1 MMMPDCFLDSL
12 KGQQRHRTA
21 VACVALVLVVPA
33 PVMASN
39 KEICVAAH
47 ALCQQLSLQHQT
59 VEAREQLVI
68 CSDHVCPGLVR
79 EDCSQWLVEMDMKL
93 VSVSARP
100 LVAAAR
106 PPRVT
111 HDVPQVYTKAMAPRG
126 QPGRSL
132 GSQSL
137 SKSSQAPWIAGTL
150 GIVAFGSAAYF
161 GIGGWRDA
169 ETPPDALGE
178 DVLVQGDAGLE
189 NAQDLPTDKTVDNR
203 IGDSGD
209 LATEALSADAA
220 TVCSVP
226 PLVNATLTSPG
237 AVSFVTACGYSGSA
251 LPRIHASVDSHTFAA
266 SAACGMCIQ
275 VQTAAATVEAMVVD
289 LGGAPVAVNPTS
301 LAVSRSGMDL
311 LVPDGSTY
319 VTQDVRWKVTACTLR
334 NPGMSFTFQAGSNA
348 NYAAVLVQNHR
359 YALAKVEYKTGTT
372 YKALLRMP
380 YNFWVAPQGMGSGS
394 FTLRMTDQ
402 FGQTVEQSGIPLVP
416 GQIFNGDSQFPLCSA
431 S

>member
-1 MMMPDCFLDSL
+1 MMPDCFLDSL

-68 CSDHVCPGLVR
+68 CSDPVCPGLVR

-137 SKSSQAPWIAGTL
+137 SKSSQARP
-150 GIVAFGSAAYF
+150 
-161 GIGGWRDA
+161 
-169 ETPPDALGE
+169 
-178 DVLVQGDAGLE
+178 
-189 NAQDLPTDKTVDNR
+189 
-203 IGDSGD
+203 
-209 LATEALSADAA
+209 AA
-220 TVCSVP
+220 TPARPCRAFTHLSTPTPSQHRP
-226 PLVNATLTSPG
+226 P
-237 AVSFVTACGYSGSA
+237 
-251 LPRIHASVDSHTFAA
+251 
-266 SAACGMCIQ
+266 
-275 VQTAAATVEAMVVD
+275 VECVFR
-289 LGGAPVAVNPTS
+289 
-301 LAVSRSGMDL
+301 SRQQPPPSK
-311 LVPDGSTY
+311 
-319 VTQDVRWKVTACTLR
+319 QW
-334 NPGMSFTFQAGSNA
+334 
-348 NYAAVLVQNHR
+348 
-359 YALAKVEYKTGTT
+359 
-372 YKALLRMP
+372 
-380 YNFWVAPQGMGSGS
+380 
-394 FTLRMTDQ
+394 
-402 FGQTVEQSGIPLVP
+402 
-416 GQIFNGDSQFPLCSA
+416 
-431 S
+431 